1 MRNLYILIFILVTMM
16 FISCNKNK
24 EPYINVDA
32 ECVTIDSDGK
42 AVAVNIVS
50 NCTWSLETSN
60 NWIKVKRGTGDN
72 SLLISA
78 AKNTSPENRTGSVTI
93 KGNGV
98 SSVIKVVQEQRNTIS
113 VDGATSISLDSNAQ
127 TFSITLLF
135 NTLFEI
141 KIPSDTTWLMVVEN
155 AKSLD
160 NKEIVFS
167 IKENT
172 NKSAREA
179 NISITATGCQSITLK
194 VIQAGAKQSLR
205 YVVSGVTDFTAPLLG
220 NKGNQA
226 FISYDGTTVE
236 YSSGI
241 SLPVKSETE
250 FVIESPEIQ
259 TIFFEQCSGLE
270 SIDFSEL

>member
-1 MRNLYILIFILVTMM
+1 MAIATKVLKLAVESTTAAIVGGTLAILILVGVIIGLVAAYKAIKANSPEGKLKAAEEAADAAADAADKAAESYNNLKTSLDELGNSYEILILVFAMRNLYILIFILVTMM

-78 AKNTSPENRTGSVTI
+78 AKNTSPESRTGSVTI

-113 VDGATSISLDSNAQ
+113 V
-127 TFSITLLF
+127 LL
-135 NTLFEI
+135 
-141 KIPSDTTWLMVVEN
+141 P
-155 AKSLD
+155 
-160 NKEIVFS
+160 
-167 IKENT
+167 
-172 NKSAREA
+172 
-179 NISITATGCQSITLK
+179 
-194 VIQAGAKQSLR
+194 
-205 YVVSGVTDFTAPLLG
+205 
-220 NKGNQA
+220 
-226 FISYDGTTVE
+226 
-236 YSSGI
+236 
-241 SLPVKSETE
+241 
-250 FVIESPEIQ
+250 
-259 TIFFEQCSGLE
+259 
-270 SIDFSEL
+270 